1 MNSKCKKIFSSVA
14 KFYIILNIMFFTGL
28 ASAKS
33 NDAENYIND
42 LAYRVISILKQTN
55 LNEKTKEAQLNAI
68 FLKNVDTKWIAR
80 FSMGKYWRT
89 LTPKQQAEYSD
100 LFSTYLIDLYVPNF
114 RKYTGNE
121 VRVVNS
127 TEFRPKEFLV
137 QTELTDPL
145 NKNPIK
151 INYMIS
157 QKDGLENFIIF
168 DIIAE
173 GVSLITTQRSEI
185 NSVMDNQGFDALISL
200 LKKKTSSISK

>member
-1 MNSKCKKIFSSVA
+1 
-14 KFYIILNIMFFTGL
+14 MFFTGI

-55 LNEKTKEAQLNAI
+55 LNEKTKEAQLNAV

-89 LTPKQQAEYSD
+89 ITPKQQAEYSD

-121 VRVVNS
+121 VRVINS

-185 NSVMDNQGFDALISL
+185 NSVMENQGFDALLSL